1 MGNVRRLKMKA
12 KVILWDFDGK
22 GRSWL
27 ANEAELLHIELLDY
41 IEKDKSFN
49 LSALQ
54 VETNRKFLLIGIL
67 GLSEFSERS
76 KK

>member
-1 MGNVRRLKMKA
+1 MTINLLRRA
-12 KVILWDFDGK
+12 G
-22 GRSWL
+22 
-27 ANEAELLHIELLDY
+27 
-41 IEKDKSFN
+41 DKSFN